1 MKNARAVLRGWRAAT
16 AIAAAT
22 VALTA
27 GALDPLVPIR
37 VAPGIYYVQGKAG
50 TASAANEGFNSNA
63 GFVVTT
69 DGVVAIDALGTP
81 ALGEAL
87 IRAIA
92 TVTPKPVKR
101 LILTHYHADHFYG
114 AIAFKRAGA
123 QIWAH
128 RAAQAY
134 LESGE
139 PERRREQRAREL
151 FPWVDER
158 MPIVR
163 PDRWLDEATPFT
175 FGGVAF
181 EVRHAGPAHSPEDLI
196 VVLPR
201 EGVVF
206 AGDIL
211 FAGRIPFVGDA
222 DSRQW
227 LARIEQ
233 LAALKP
239 RYIVTGHGPI
249 STDPAR
255 DLALTRDYLVY
266 LRAAM
271 GKAVE
276 DFVPFEQAYAA
287 TDWSRFATVPVFEA
301 ANRVNAYGTYL
312 LMERE
317 LLRK

>member
-1 MKNARAVLRGWRAAT
+1 MRSWLHAITAALL
-16 AIAAAT
+16 AAPLLAH
-22 VALTA
+22 
-27 GALDPLVPIR
+27 ALDALVPIK
-37 VAPGIYYVQGKAG
+37 VTSNVYYVQGG
-50 TASAANEGFNSNA
+50 PGVASAANEGFNSNA
-63 GFVVTT
+63 GFVVTS
-69 DGVVAIDALGTP
+69 DGVVVIDALGTP

-87 IRAIA
+87 IRAIR
-92 TVTPKPVKR
+92 TVTDRPIKR
-101 LILTHYHADHFYG
+101 LILTHYHADHYYG
-114 AIAFKRAGA
+114 AAAFRRAGIE
-123 QIWAH
+123 IWAH
-128 RAAQAY
+128 KSAQPY

-139 PERRREQRAREL
+139 PERRRAQRAQAL
-151 FPWVDER
+151 FPWVDET

-163 PDRWLDEATPFT
+163 ADHWFDDVARFSM
-175 FGGVAF
+175 GGTAF
-181 EVRHAGPAHSPEDLI
+181 EVIHVGPAHAIDDSI
-196 VVLPR
+196 VVVPA

-206 AGDIL
+206 SGDIL

-233 LAALKP
+233 LLALKA
-239 RYIVTGHGPI
+239 RYIVTGHGPM

-271 GKAVE
+271 GRAVE
-276 DFVPFEQAYAA
+276 DFIPFEEAYAK
-287 TDWSRFATVPVFEA
+287 TDWSRFASVPVFEP

-317 LLRK
+317 LLKR